1 MSFLQFIL
9 TLCAALPLGL
19 LLNRIRFPGGL
30 LFGGMIGAALFN
42 ILTSCA
48 YVPAPLSA
56 PVQIVAGAFVGCSM
70 EKSDV
75 KRLPKLWRPALI
87 LLSSFLVLNF
97 VCGFLIYRYSSLN
110 AVTAFM
116 SAVPGGLSDTPIIAH
131 DMGAEG
137 SKVALL
143 QLVRLILGIGIL
155 PSLIALVLAGEVQDR
170 GREVNLEV
178 RRSSKTDTWQALF
191 MTLLVSS
198 ILGLLGRASGIPAG
212 TFCGALIAA
221 LLYKLFIGKTFLP
234 RSVKKAMQ
242 VLSGALI
249 GSTMTMQNVRD
260 LPDLI
265 IPCLI
270 VITAY
275 TLNSFLN
282 GYLLNRFCGFT
293 KKEGMLI
300 STPAGASDMALIA
313 EDIGVKNTD
322 VLILQVFRLICVMAV
337 FPQFIALLL
346 WLTGW
351 K

>member
-1 MSFLQFIL
+1 
-9 TLCAALPLGL
+9 
-19 LLNRIRFPGGL
+19 
-30 LFGGMIGAALFN
+30 
-42 ILTSCA
+42 
-48 YVPAPLSA
+48 
-56 PVQIVAGAFVGCSM
+56 
-70 EKSDV
+70 
-75 KRLPKLWRPALI
+75 
-87 LLSSFLVLNF
+87 
-97 VCGFLIYRYSSLN
+97 
-110 AVTAFM
+110 
-116 SAVPGGLSDTPIIAH
+116 
-131 DMGAEG
+131 
-137 SKVALL
+137 
-143 QLVRLILGIGIL
+143 
-155 PSLIALVLAGEVQDR
+155 
-170 GREVNLEV
+170 
-178 RRSSKTDTWQALF
+178 
-191 MTLLVSS
+191 
-198 ILGLLGRASGIPAG
+198 
-212 TFCGALIAA
+212 
-221 LLYKLFIGKTFLP
+221 
-234 RSVKKAMQ
+234 
-242 VLSGALI
+242 
-249 GSTMTMQNVRD
+249 MQNVRD